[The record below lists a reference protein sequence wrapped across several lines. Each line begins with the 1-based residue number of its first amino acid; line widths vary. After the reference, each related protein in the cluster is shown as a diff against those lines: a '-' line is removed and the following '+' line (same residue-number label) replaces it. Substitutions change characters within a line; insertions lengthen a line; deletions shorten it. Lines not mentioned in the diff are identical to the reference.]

1 MGGGGGREGIV
12 GDYGLNDTST
22 IFLSV
27 TEYACIDMISSS
39 TSPFLTISFALF
51 FSAYTN
57 RMKPR
62 IPFKIVLV
70 FHLSFFLS
78 LFWIFLDGSH
88 KLLLPLVMFSTI
100 LLVTYIICLLVF
112 FQLLIHKLVLLLYPQ
127 SIIE

>member
-1 MGGGGGREGIV
+1 M

-22 IFLSV
+22 IFHFFFRFFFPISV
-27 TEYACIDMISSS
+27 TEYACIDMIFSS
-39 TSPFLTISFALF
+39 TSPFLTISFSLF
-51 FSAYTN
+51 FSAYSN

-62 IPFKIVLV
+62 IPFNIILF
-70 FHLSFFLS
+70 FHLFFS
-78 LFWIFLDGSH
+78 PLFWIFLDGSH
-88 KLLLPLVMFSTI
+88 IKLLLPLVMFSTI